1 MSTQDQNAANVSS
14 NNETATA
21 KTVKTVKAT
30 TAKTRKPRAKKVTEE
45 IKEIV
50 SEVAP
55 KAKKEAAPRISKID
69 KVQSEIC
76 KQFEIS
82 GEQFWKFM
90 AKHKPGKMNINK
102 FADALVQQAFFNRE
116 KLAEQLQG

>member
-21 KTVKTVKAT
+21 KTAKAT

-55 KAKKEAAPRISKID
+55 KAKKETTPRISKID

-102 FADALVQQAFFNRE
+102 FADALVQQAFFNRT